1 MLILVDKISVLNPY
15 LIELQLLLFIVFTTD
30 EPFAA
35 LPNEM
40 ALSLD
45 EQPTNHKLI
54 ARSGKLQEVCGIRL
68 EDGEGNQK
76 GERGQRIRRP

>member
-1 MLILVDKISVLNPY
+1 MLILVDKISVLNPH

-35 LPNEM
+35 LPDEM
-40 ALSLD
+40 ALSLY
-45 EQPTNHKLI
+45 EQSTNHKLN
-54 ARSGKLQEVCGIRL
+54 ACSGKLQEVSGIRL
-68 EDGEGNQK
+68 EVGEGSQK